1 VQDQFWKENISKF
14 EEKDFQVCVM
24 HMAAFCT
31 GLHSVDP
38 ASMVATVARL
48 PAACLL
54 PDAAGRTDLQVL
66 RVLLKLLETSRE
78 PKTLAVGCH
87 DLGAFITH
95 YPAGKGLVTGAPL
108 CSSAYSWSPCAT
120 DKRLQ
125 AGCATEMMPSTFK
138 LPCLLW
144 ADTVRPLRA
153 ALFFPRRVLCPLVC
167 ADLGGKDAV
176 LRLVGHED
184 PGVQKQALLAS
195 QKVLLSKSKADYL
208 THLVRPPPSCHQP
221 SCHGRLT
228 LGWEWNEFAHN
239 YAPAGRSMHLC
250 APFWYVLAWLLCA
263 VHMLPCEQR
272 PSFNLGLLSAH
283 IGDL

>member
-1 VQDQFWKENISKF
+1 
-14 EEKDFQVCVM
+14 
-24 HMAAFCT
+24 MAAFCT
-31 GLHSVDP
+31 LWHSVDP
-38 ASMVATVARL
+38 VSMVATVARL

-54 PDAAGRTDLQVL
+54 PDAAGRTNLQVL

-87 DLGAFITH
+87 DLGSFITH

-108 CSSAYSWSPCAT
+108 CSSAYSWNPCAT

-138 LPCLLW
+138 MPCLLW
-144 ADTVRPLRA
+144 ADTVRPLHCGVVF
-153 ALFFPRRVLCPLVC
+153 LRRVLCPLVC

-208 THLVRPPPSCHQP
+208 THLVRPPSTDPVVDHRTSDWNGTNLHTIMHLLGDWAPLCCPLVLCCRGCRVCCVLPGKCVQAAVSACCEH
-221 SCHGRLT
+221 SSVTSEVVTAGWRRCISKRSLI
-228 LGWEWNEFAHN
+228 GWE
-239 YAPAGRSMHLC
+239 SC
-250 APFWYVLAWLLCA
+250 AS
-263 VHMLPCEQR
+263 R
-272 PSFNLGLLSAH
+272 
-283 IGDL
+283 